1 MNYNKIVFL
10 IFLSLIS
17 VQLKAQNNSDH
28 LEPVSGIFGDY
39 DFAFEYHSKIR
50 KVLLKELP
58 DSPDLRFITLPSF
71 TPEYVLDLHYD
82 KKNSEINLIFR
93 VCESKIWYNKNWEKI
108 KVKEYKKK
116 LDKEQYDLIM
126 PLFQNALMKTR
137 YSEEET
143 IGFDGTDYYFIV
155 FDNGIKAGKVW
166 TPNENSKMGR
176 LVEIGNELIKFTR
189 NKVKFDK
196 GLIEKIERLNKELN

>member
-10 IFLSLIS
+10 ILLSLIS
-17 VQLKAQNNSDH
+17 VHLEAQNNSDH

-39 DFAFEYHSKIR
+39 DFAFDYHTKIR
-50 KVLLKELP
+50 KVLLKDLS

-71 TPEYVLDLHYD
+71 SPEYVLDLNYD
-82 KKNSEINLIFR
+82 KKKEEIYLIFR
-93 VCESKIWYNKNWEKI
+93 VCKSKIWYNKNWEKI
-108 KVKEYKKK
+108 KVLEYKKK
-116 LDKEQYDLIM
+116 IDKEQYDLIM
-126 PLFQNALMKTR
+126 PLFQNALNGTR
-137 YSEEET
+137 YAEEET

-155 FDNGIKAGKVW
+155 FDNGIKAGKIW
-166 TPNENSKMGR
+166 TPNEKSKMGR

-196 GLIEKIERLNKELN
+196 NLKDKIELLNKELN